1 MSAVSSTSEAPADAT
16 SPEGWGRADLQI
28 HSAHG
33 DGMAS
38 AEEIFDLVERRAEF
52 DVIAITD
59 HDDIDGALIAR
70 DIHARGGYHFD
81 FVPGIEVTT
90 RGGHLLALWVEEP
103 VPSFRSLG
111 DTVEAIHRQGG
122 LAVIPHPFS
131 LLTRSVG
138 RRGLER
144 LVDAGDPERVPDG
157 LEVEN
162 PTSAGWD
169 TGPRMRRLNEERWGL
184 ATTGGSDAHFLAS
197 IGAAYTLFPGR
208 TAEDL
213 RSAILERRTLAAAG
227 HKPSLREIGWR
238 TILRQQVR
246 GLAVT
251 PRKVLGRPFR
261 RGERPHER
269 GERGE
274 SAG

>member
-1 MSAVSSTSEAPADAT
+1 
-16 SPEGWGRADLQI
+16 
-28 HSAHG
+28 
-33 DGMAS
+33 MAS
-38 AEEIFDLVERRAEF
+38 AEEILDLVERRAEL

-59 HDDIDGALIAR
+59 HDDIAGALLAR
-70 DIHARGGYHFD
+70 EVHARGSYHFD

-90 RGGHLLALWVEEP
+90 RGGHLLALWVEQE

-111 DTVEAIHRQGG
+111 DTVEAIHGLGG

-144 LVDAGDPERVPDG
+144 LVDAGDPERIPDG

-169 TGPRMRRLNEERWGL
+169 TGDRMKRLNEERWGL
-184 ATTGGSDAHFLAS
+184 APTGGSDAHFLAS

-208 TAEDL
+208 TADDM
-213 RSAILERRTLAAAG
+213 RSAILERSTVAVAG
-227 HKPSLREIGWR
+227 RRPSLREIGWR

-251 PRKVLGRPFR
+251 PQKVLGRPLR
-261 RGERPHER
+261 RITGRGRGE
-269 GERGE
+269 
-274 SAG
+274 A

>member
-1 MSAVSSTSEAPADAT
+1 MSAETAT
-16 SPEGWGRADLQI
+16 SDAPSGRTALEGWGRADLQI
-28 HSAHG
+28 HSDAG

-52 DVIAITD
+52 DVVAITD
-59 HDDIDGALIAR
+59 HDDIEGAMIAR
-70 DIHARGGYHFD
+70 EAHARGGYHFD

-90 RGGHLLALWVEEP
+90 RGGHLLALWVEAP

-111 DTVEAIHRQGG
+111 DTIEEIHRQGG

-144 LVDAGDPERVPDG
+144 LVDAGDAERIPDG
-157 LEVEN
+157 IEVEN

-169 TGPRMRRLNEERWGL
+169 TGQRMRRLNEERWGL

-197 IGAAYTLFPGR
+197 IGAAYTMFPGR

-213 RSAILERRTLAAAG
+213 RTAILERRTLAAAG
-227 HKPSLREIGWR
+227 HKPSLGEIGWR

-246 GLAVT
+246 GLSVT

-261 RGERPHER
+261 RGGQRR
-269 GERGE
+269 GGRGD
-274 SAG
+274 STG

>member
-1 MSAVSSTSEAPADAT
+1 MSAVSTTSEAPADAT

-38 AEEIFDLVERRAEF
+38 AEEIFDLVERRAEL

-59 HDDIDGALIAR
+59 HDDIEGALIAR

-111 DTVEAIHRQGG
+111 DTVEEIHRQGG

-169 TGPRMRRLNEERWGL
+169 TGPRMRRLNEERWRL
-184 ATTGGSDAHFLAS
+184 ATTGGSDAH
-197 IGAAYTLFPGR
+197 
-208 TAEDL
+208 
-213 RSAILERRTLAAAG
+213 
-227 HKPSLREIGWR
+227 SL
-238 TILRQQVR
+238 
-246 GLAVT
+246 
-251 PRKVLGRPFR
+251 PRPYR
-261 RGERPHER
+261 RGPPQRHP
-269 GERGE
+269 
-274 SAG
+274 